1 MCKKMSPAS
10 RHVAVVLCG
19 LAALGAGWSGGAAH
33 TISRRQ
39 SRPNVHASSTRDHLQ
54 RSTGLNGGGGDDALR
69 QFLGAD
75 SDSSPRV
82 LDSKY
87 EDGLVENL
95 AEHARE
101 CNADPWGG
109 FKRLVPIK
117 ERDACIPNKWTR
129 PAEPLELRA
138 LDPER
143 EVAVS
148 ESMLLFREECDAVIA
163 EAEASAQWTKSFPHA
178 SKEREALLP
187 ERVKVD
193 HLPAALA
200 WLGPTLARRICP
212 AIEAAFRECPAAKVH
227 QLRLYQATVLRYDA
241 DSTAGCHLPVH
252 QDFSFITVTVP
263 LNDPAEYDGGG
274 TWIHVLQRAVRPP
287 LGHALAHS
295 GRVWHGGHPVTRGRR
310 YALALF
316 FHSARLVNHGLRFE
330 QRATR
335 LIAQGKTLDACK
347 ELTYSV
353 RAYEEAAL
361 AQRADRDRAQIV
373 AELVAA
379 APQGRSLADY
389 VIAAPQ
395 GTLYGLLANLHQQ
408 LGNFEESARILP
420 RLLVHVSQLQL
431 HSQEV
436 GSDHPALAGVLH
448 NLRMLQRRNTIDGE
462 QARGF

>member
-1 MCKKMSPAS
+1 MFEVHTHM
-10 RHVAVVLCG
+10 RHIAMILCV
-19 LAALGAGWSGGAAH
+19 LAAPGAGWSAAH
-33 TISRRQ
+33 LISRRQ
-39 SRPNVHASSTRDHLQ
+39 SMPKVYASATRDHLQ
-54 RSTGLNGGGGDDALR
+54 GSTGLKGGGGDDALR

-75 SDSSPRV
+75 SDASPRV

-87 EDGLVENL
+87 EDGLVENV

-117 ERDACIPNKWTR
+117 ERDACIPTNWTR

-187 ERVKVD
+187 ERVKVE
-193 HLPAALA
+193 HLPATLA

-287 LGHALAHS
+287 VGHALAHS

-330 QRATR
+330 QRATH

-347 ELTYSV
+347 ELTFSV
-353 RAYEEAAL
+353 RAYDEAAR
-361 AQRADRDRAQIV
+361 AQRVDRAQSV
-373 AELVAA
+373 TELVTA

-389 VIAAPQ
+389 IIAAPQ

-408 LGNFEESARILP
+408 LGNEEESARIVP
-420 RLLVHVSQLQL
+420 RLLEHVSQLQL

-448 NLRMLQRRNTIDGE
+448 NLRMLQRRNAIHGE
-462 QARGF
+462 QARGL